1 MTSVGGVQAFAPMS
15 PYANS
20 FVQKAAGLYGLKSGQ
35 QGSGR
40 KRFVIVAATKHTRL
54 PEAAERERLAHM
66 LASNDNAAAALRPLT
81 TKPTTSGKGAP
92 AHTVTHSYCSSQPKP
107 RTLVKAAIHVF
118 LC

>member
-1 MTSVGGVQAFAPMS
+1 MS
-15 PYANS
+15 LYANA

-66 LASNDNAAAALRPLT
+66 LASNDNAAAALRPLV
-81 TKPTTSGKGAP
+81 TKPSTSGKGAHP
-92 AHTVTHSYCSSQPKP
+92 F
-107 RTLVKAAIHVF
+107 HVMLF
-118 LC
+118 FSLAGA

>member
-1 MTSVGGVQAFAPMS
+1 MS

-20 FVQKAAGLYGLKSGQ
+20 FVQKVAGLYGLKSGQ

-81 TKPTTSGKGAP
+81 TKPTTSGKGARHSKELLLSLSGGP
-92 AHTVTHSYCSSQPKP
+92 LYAGTCTDRTV
-107 RTLVKAAIHVF
+107 LV
-118 LC
+118 